1 MDEGIAAASSL
12 PKHDEHFIDG
22 NGLSQSLLER
32 HLIRYFGPNAKCRR
46 VSKEVRRI
54 CSLRYPSR

>member
-22 NGLSQSLLER
+22 TGLSQSLLER
-32 HLIRYFGPNAKCRR
+32 NLIRYFGPTATCRR
-46 VSKEVRRI
+46 VSRGVRHI
-54 CSLRYPSR
+54 CS